1 MMSASLIYAK
11 VYPVPAVVTVAAEI
25 APELIVTEATPP
37 LPSPRIGIA
46 EIVEPEDVLKLDPP
60 ATTSIVSNAP
70 STAADD
76 TVESVETWIK
86 SVDIKFKV
94 SADVKEYIYL
104 YLYPSDVVKI
114 EFDVDVGSTVAAV
127 LPLLSITL

>member
-1 MMSASLIYAK
+1 M
-11 VYPVPAVVTVAAEI
+11 
-25 APELIVTEATPP
+25 TEAIPP

-46 EIVEPEDVLKLDPP
+46 EIVEPEDVLKLDIP
-60 ATTSIVSNAP
+60 TTSIVSNAP
-70 STAADD
+70 STATDD

-114 EFDVDVGSTVAAV
+114 EFDVDVGSTVVTV